1 MFLDNLPQ
9 VSTESLA
16 KLDTAVPEVGQDL
29 LAVLNDSVAGGHLP
43 VSCHRTVL
51 TLLPKKGDLSDIKS
65 WRPVSLLCSDNKIV
79 SKVLSKRLS
88 KVMEQVIHSDQ
99 TYCVPS
105 RSIVNNVSLI
115 CDVIHISKLLGLD
128 VGLISLDQDFDRV

>member
-29 LAVLNDSVAGGHLP
+29 LAVLNDSVAGGRLP

-65 WRPVSLLCSDNKIV
+65 WRPVIV
-79 SKVLSKRLS
+79 SKELANRLS

-105 RSIVNNVSLI
+105 RSIVSMY
-115 CDVIHISKLLGLD
+115 H
-128 VGLISLDQDFDRV
+128 

>member
-1 MFLDNLPQ
+1 MTCWQ
-9 VSTESLA
+9 YSLA
-16 KLDTAVPEVGQDL
+16 
-29 LAVLNDSVAGGHLP
+29 GGRLP
-43 VSCHRTVL
+43 TSWRGAVL
-51 TLLPKKGDLSDIKS
+51 TLLPKKGDLTDIKS
-65 WRPVSLLCSDNKIV
+65 WRPVII
-79 SKVLSKRLS
+79 SKELANRLS

-115 CDVIHISKLLGLD
+115 CDVIDISKLLGLD